1 LKDKITRNLTFR
13 LFKTNHHFQI
23 LELNLKGNGLIEP
36 SDLKNVKLPK
46 GIDFRKGVVIYGKA
60 PVWLFAFLSH
70 ELHIAKW
77 VATFDPRIG
86 AVVVQ
91 SHDASSPQV
100 GDVISSEEVLE
111 LLNDHS

>member
-1 LKDKITRNLTFR
+1 MINFNVNGVSDECSFQLLTVT
-13 LFKTNHHFQI
+13 LS
-23 LELNLKGNGLIEP
+23 ENGIISP
-36 SDLKNVKLPK
+36 ADLKNLKLPE

-77 VATFDPRIG
+77 VATYDPRIG

-91 SHDASSPQV
+91 SHDKDSPQV
-100 GDVISSEEVLE
+100 GDIISSDEILS
-111 LLNDHS
+111 LLDNS